1 MQSLSAVA
9 RPVGILEFGREVNR
23 AMRWLAQDPRTMFV
37 GQSVRYDGAAIYAS
51 FDGVPMEK
59 RLEMPVIEDF
69 QLGFCIGLA
78 LSGKIPIC
86 VYPRLDFMLLAMN
99 QLVNHLDRFCEM
111 GDYRPKVIVRT
122 RIGAKIPLNAGPQ
135 HTGDYTQALSLM
147 LRNVRVVKLTEAAE
161 VVPAYQRALYA
172 SESTLLIEA
181 PRV

>member
-1 MQSLSAVA
+1 MAALPTVA
-9 RPVGILEFGREVNR
+9 RSAGVLEFAREVNH
-23 AMRWLAQDPRTMFV
+23 AMRWLAADVRTIFV

-51 FDGVPMEK
+51 FEGVPMDK
-59 RLEMPVIEDF
+59 RLEFPVLEDM

-122 RIGAKIPLNAGPQ
+122 RVGAKTPLDAGPQ

-161 VVPAYQRALYA
+161 VMPAYQRALYA
-172 SESTLLIEA
+172 AESTLLIEA

>member
-1 MQSLSAVA
+1 MAALSAVA
-9 RPVGILEFGREVNR
+9 RSAGILEFAREVNR
-23 AMRWLAQDPRTMFV
+23 AMRWLAEDPRTMFV

-51 FDGVPMEK
+51 FDGIPMEQ

-78 LSGKIPIC
+78 LIGKIPIC

-122 RIGAKIPLNAGPQ
+122 RIGAKTPLDAGPQ

-147 LRNVRVVKLTEAAE
+147 LRNVHVVKLTEPNE
-161 VVPAYQRALYA
+161 VMPAYQRALYA
-172 SESTLLIEA
+172 AESTLLIEA

>member
-1 MQSLSAVA
+1 MQSLSAIA
-9 RPVGILEFGREVNR
+9 RPAGILEFAREVNH
-23 AMRWLAQDPRTMFV
+23 AMRWLAEDPRTVFV
-37 GQSVRYDGAAIYAS
+37 GQSVRYDGAAIYTS
-51 FDGVPMEK
+51 FDGVLMQK

-69 QLGFCIGLA
+69 QLGFCIGLS

-111 GDYRPKVIVRT
+111 GDFRPKVIVRT
-122 RIGAKIPLNAGPQ
+122 RIGAKTPLDAGPQ

-147 LRNVRVVKLTEAAE
+147 LRNVRVLKLTEPAE
-161 VVPAYQRALYA
+161 VMPAYLRALHA
-172 SESTLLIEA
+172 PESTLLIEA

>member
-1 MQSLSAVA
+1 MRSLAD
-9 RPVGILEFGREVNR
+9 
-23 AMRWLAQDPRTMFV
+23 DPRTIFV

-69 QLGFCIGLA
+69 QLGFCIGVA
-78 LSGKIPIC
+78 LIGRVPIC
-86 VYPRLDFMLLAMN
+86 VYPRLDFMLFCMN

-111 GDYRPKVIVRT
+111 GDYRPKVILRT
-122 RIGAKIPLNAGPQ
+122 RIGAKIPLDAGPQ

-147 LRNVRVVKLTEAAE
+147 MRNVRVVKLTEAPQ

-172 SESTLLIEA
+172 PESTLLIEA
-181 PRV
+181 PRG